1 MIPIYYNYFKVK
13 KNYGSAIFIHLTK
26 SYKPTAGCLALSKKD
41 FLIMIKLINK
51 NSKIVIEN

>member
-1 MIPIYYNYFKVK
+1 MMQYAIIILKLKKLWKCYIY
-13 KNYGSAIFIHLTK
+13 SLTK